1 MKLFFPA
8 VICAV
13 FISIS
18 TSCSTSKDAN
28 SIIYI
33 KHGSSFGMCRGYCF
47 SESTYTKTEK
57 IVFSKAHGRTNLEEF
72 PDKSDTTDLDVKIW
86 DELVSSFVVD
96 SFFKLDETIGCPD
109 CADRGSE
116 WLEINTNNKTHKVT
130 FDFGK
135 ELSGMNELLKLV
147 REEKQ

>member
-8 VICAV
+8 VICAG

-33 KHGSSFGMCRGYCF
+33 KHGSSFGMCRGYCY

-57 IVFSKAHGRTNLEEF
+57 IVFSKAYGRTNLEEF

-135 ELSGMNELLKLV
+135 ELSGINELLKLV

>member
-8 VICAV
+8 VICAG

-33 KHGSSFGMCRGYCF
+33 KHGSSFGMCRGYCY

-57 IVFSKAHGRTNLEEF
+57 IVFSKAYGRTNLEEF